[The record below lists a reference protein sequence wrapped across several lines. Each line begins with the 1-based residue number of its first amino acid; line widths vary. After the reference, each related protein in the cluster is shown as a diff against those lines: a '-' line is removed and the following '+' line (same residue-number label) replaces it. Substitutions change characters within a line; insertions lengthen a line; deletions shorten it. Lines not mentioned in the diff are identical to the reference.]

1 MRFVSGGGGNQKK
14 TPEPAAAADMTSA
27 ARSADLARTAEWQ
40 I

>member
-1 MRFVSGGGGNQKK
+1 MWFVSGGEKKNK